1 MNTVIV
7 FLFLCALIPFPVSIA
22 FADEVLLQYVDNIR
36 ELLEQSRTKYAEGNI
51 EEAKRLAMKAY
62 IDNYEYLEDPVEEQ
76 NEELNDE
83 LEIMLR
89 EELQALMRK
98 NASLEQV
105 EEKID
110 AILERITV
118 VEAIVPEFNS
128 LVFLVLITAIIP
140 VILFSKVRLNGI
152 IYNFNS
158 L

>member
-1 MNTVIV
+1 MKIFFV
-7 FLFLCALIPFPVSIA
+7 FLFLFALIPFPVSIA

-36 ELLEQSRTKYAEGNI
+36 DLLEQSKIKYAEGDI

-98 NASLEQV
+98 NASIDQV
-105 EEKID
+105 DEKID
-110 AILERITV
+110 AILERITI

-128 LVFLVLITAIIP
+128 LVFLVLVTAIIP
-140 VILFSKVRLNGI
+140 VILFSKVRLGGI
-152 IYNFNS
+152 RY
-158 L
+158 

>member
-1 MNTVIV
+1 MKRVIV
-7 FLFLCALIPFPVSIA
+7 FLFLFALIPFQVSVV
-22 FADEVLLQYVDNIR
+22 FADEALLQYVDNIR
-36 ELLEQSRTKYAEGNI
+36 ELLEQSRTKYAEGDI

-62 IDNYEYLEDPVEEQ
+62 IDNYEYLEDPVKEQ

-83 LEIMLR
+83 LAIMLR

-152 IYNFNS
+152 KYQ

>member
-1 MNTVIV
+1 MKTIIV
-7 FLFLCALIPFPVSIA
+7 FLFLFALIPFQVSVV

-36 ELLEQSRTKYAEGNI
+36 ELLEQSRTKYAEGDI

-62 IDNYEYLEDPVEEQ
+62 IDNYEYLEDPVGEQ

-105 EEKID
+105 EEKMD
-110 AILERITV
+110 AILERITI

-140 VILFSKVRLNGI
+140 VILFSKVKLNGI
-152 IYNFNS
+152 RY
-158 L
+158 

>member
-1 MNTVIV
+1 MKTIIV
-7 FLFLCALIPFPVSIA
+7 FLFLFVLIPLPVV
-22 FADEVLLQYVDNIR
+22 FADEVLLQYAYNIR
-36 ELLEQSRTKYAEGNI
+36 ELLEQSKIKYAEGDI

-89 EELQALMRK
+89 EELQALMRN
-98 NASLEQV
+98 NAPLEQV
-105 EEKID
+105 EEKTD
-110 AILERITV
+110 AILERITI

-140 VILFSKVRLNGI
+140 VILFSKVRLGGI
-152 IYNFNS
+152 RY
-158 L
+158 

>member
-1 MNTVIV
+1 MRTVIV
-7 FLFLCALIPFPVSIA
+7 FLFLFALIPFQVSVV

-36 ELLEQSRTKYAEGNI
+36 ELLEQSRTKYAEGDI

-62 IDNYEYLEDPVEEQ
+62 IDNYEYLEDPVGEQ

-105 EEKID
+105 EEKMD
-110 AILERITV
+110 AILERITI

-140 VILFSKVRLNGI
+140 VILFSKVKLNGI
-152 IYNFNS
+152 RY
-158 L
+158 

>member
-1 MNTVIV
+1 MKTIIV
-7 FLFLCALIPFPVSIA
+7 FLFLFALIPFQVSVV

-36 ELLEQSRTKYAEGNI
+36 ELLEQSRTKYAEGDI

-62 IDNYEYLEDPVEEQ
+62 IDNYEYLEDPVGDQ

-105 EEKID
+105 EEKMD
-110 AILERITV
+110 AILERITI

-140 VILFSKVRLNGI
+140 VILFSKVKLNGI
-152 IYNFNS
+152 RY
-158 L
+158 

>member
-1 MNTVIV
+1 MKTVVV
-7 FLFLCALIPFPVSIA
+7 FLFLSVLIPLPVV
-22 FADEVLLQYVDNIR
+22 FADEVLLQYAYNIR
-36 ELLEQSRTKYAEGNI
+36 ELLEQSKIKYAEGDI

-62 IDNYEYLEDPVEEQ
+62 IDNYEYLEDPVKEQ

-105 EEKID
+105 EEKMD
-110 AILERITV
+110 TILERITV

-140 VILFSKVRLNGI
+140 VILFSKVKLNGI
-152 IYNFNS
+152 RY
-158 L
+158 

>member
-1 MNTVIV
+1 MKTFFA
-7 FLFLCALIPFPVSIA
+7 FLFLFALIPFPVSIA

-36 ELLEQSRTKYAEGNI
+36 DLLEQSKIKYAEGDI

-98 NASLEQV
+98 NASIDQV

-110 AILERITV
+110 AILERITI

-128 LVFLVLITAIIP
+128 LVSLVLVMAIIP
-140 VILFSKVRLNGI
+140 VILFSKVRLGGI
-152 IYNFNS
+152 RY
-158 L
+158 

>member
-1 MNTVIV
+1 MKTVII
-7 FLFLCALIPFPVSIA
+7 FLFLSVLIPLPVV
-22 FADEVLLQYVDNIR
+22 FADEVLLQYTYNIR
-36 ELLEQSRTKYAEGNI
+36 ELLEQSKIKYAEGDI

-89 EELQALMRK
+89 EELQALMRN
-98 NASLEQV
+98 NAPLEQV
-105 EEKID
+105 EEKTD
-110 AILERITV
+110 AILERITI

-152 IYNFNS
+152 RY
-158 L
+158 

>member
-1 MNTVIV
+1 MKTIIV
-7 FLFLCALIPFPVSIA
+7 FLFLFVLIPLPVV
-22 FADEVLLQYVDNIR
+22 FADEVLLQYAYNIR
-36 ELLEQSRTKYAEGNI
+36 ELLEQSKIKYAEGDI

-89 EELQALMRK
+89 EELQALMRN
-98 NASLEQV
+98 NAPLEQV

-110 AILERITV
+110 AILERITM

-128 LVFLVLITAIIP
+128 LVFLVLTTAIIP
-140 VILFSKVRLNGI
+140 VILFSKVKLNKI
-152 IYNFNS
+152 RY
-158 L
+158 

>member
-1 MNTVIV
+1 MKTVVV
-7 FLFLCALIPFPVSIA
+7 FLFLSVLIPLPVV
-22 FADEVLLQYVDNIR
+22 FADEVLLQYAYNIR
-36 ELLEQSRTKYAEGNI
+36 NLLEQSKIKYAEGDI

-89 EELQALMRK
+89 EELQALMRN
-98 NASLEQV
+98 NATLEQV

-110 AILERITV
+110 AILERITM

-128 LVFLVLITAIIP
+128 LVFLVLTTAIIP
-140 VILFSKVRLNGI
+140 VILFSKVKLNKI
-152 IYNFNS
+152 RY
-158 L
+158 

>member
-1 MNTVIV
+1 MKTFFA
-7 FLFLCALIPFPVSIA
+7 FLFLFALIPFPVSIA

-36 ELLEQSRTKYAEGNI
+36 DLLEQSKIKYAEGDI

-89 EELQALMRK
+89 EELQALMRE
-98 NASLEQV
+98 NAPLEQV
-105 EEKID
+105 DEKIN
-110 AILERITV
+110 AILERITI

-128 LVFLVLITAIIP
+128 LVLLVLVTAIIP
-140 VILFSKVRLNGI
+140 VILFSKVRLGGI
-152 IYNFNS
+152 RY
-158 L
+158 

>member
-1 MNTVIV
+1 MKTIIV
-7 FLFLCALIPFPVSIA
+7 FLFLFVLIPLPVV
-22 FADEVLLQYVDNIR
+22 FADEVLLQYAYNIR
-36 ELLEQSRTKYAEGNI
+36 ELLEQSKIKYAEGDI

-89 EELQALMRK
+89 EELQALMRN
-98 NASLEQV
+98 NAPLEQV
-105 EEKID
+105 EEKTD
-110 AILERITV
+110 AILERITI

-140 VILFSKVRLNGI
+140 VILFSKVKLNGI
-152 IYNFNS
+152 RY
-158 L
+158 

>member
-152 IYNFNS
+152 RY
-158 L
+158 

>member
-1 MNTVIV
+1 MKTSIA
-7 FLFLCALIPFPVSIA
+7 FLFLCALIPFSVSVV
-22 FADEVLLQYVDNIR
+22 FADEALLQYVDNIR
-36 ELLEQSRTKYAEGNI
+36 DLLEQSKTKYAEGDI

-98 NASLEQV
+98 NAPLEQV

-110 AILERITV
+110 AILERITI

-152 IYNFNS
+152 RY
-158 L
+158 

>member
-1 MNTVIV
+1 MKIFFA
-7 FLFLCALIPFPVSIA
+7 FLFLFVLIPLPVV
-22 FADEVLLQYVDNIR
+22 FADEVLLQYAYNIR
-36 ELLEQSRTKYAEGNI
+36 ELLEQSKIKYAEGDI

-89 EELQALMRK
+89 EELQALMRN
-98 NASLEQV
+98 NATLEQV

-110 AILERITV
+110 AILERITM

-128 LVFLVLITAIIP
+128 LVFLVLTTAIIP
-140 VILFSKVRLNGI
+140 VILFSKVKLNKI
-152 IYNFNS
+152 RY
-158 L
+158 

>member
-1 MNTVIV
+1 MKTVVV
-7 FLFLCALIPFPVSIA
+7 FLFLSVLIPLPVV
-22 FADEVLLQYVDNIR
+22 FADEVLLQYAYNIR
-36 ELLEQSRTKYAEGNI
+36 ELLEQSKIKYAEGDI

-89 EELQALMRK
+89 EELQALMRN
-98 NASLEQV
+98 NAPLEQV
-105 EEKID
+105 EEKTD
-110 AILERITV
+110 AILERITI

-140 VILFSKVRLNGI
+140 VILFSKVRLGGI
-152 IYNFNS
+152 RY
-158 L
+158 

>member
-1 MNTVIV
+1 MKRVIV
-7 FLFLCALIPFPVSIA
+7 FLFLFALIPFQVSVV

-36 ELLEQSRTKYAEGNI
+36 ELLEQSRTKYAEGDI

-89 EELQALMRK
+89 EELQALMRN
-98 NASLEQV
+98 NAPLEQV

-110 AILERITV
+110 AILERITM

-128 LVFLVLITAIIP
+128 LVFLVLTTAIIP
-140 VILFSKVRLNGI
+140 VILFSKVKLNKI
-152 IYNFNS
+152 RY
-158 L
+158 

>member
-1 MNTVIV
+1 MKRVIV
-7 FLFLCALIPFPVSIA
+7 FLFLFALIPFQVSVV
-22 FADEVLLQYVDNIR
+22 FADEALLQYVDNIR
-36 ELLEQSRTKYAEGNI
+36 GLLEQSRTKYAEGDI

-62 IDNYEYLEDPVEEQ
+62 IDNYEYLEDPVKEQ

-110 AILERITV
+110 VILEKITV

-152 IYNFNS
+152 KY
-158 L
+158 

>member
-1 MNTVIV
+1 MKTVVV
-7 FLFLCALIPFPVSIA
+7 FLFLSVLIPLPVV
-22 FADEVLLQYVDNIR
+22 FADEVLLQYAYNIR
-36 ELLEQSRTKYAEGNI
+36 ELLEQSKIKYAEGDI

-89 EELQALMRK
+89 EELQALMRN
-98 NASLEQV
+98 NAPLEQV

-110 AILERITV
+110 AILERITM

-128 LVFLVLITAIIP
+128 LVFLVLTTAIIP
-140 VILFSKVRLNGI
+140 VILFSKVKLNKI
-152 IYNFNS
+152 RY
-158 L
+158 

>member
-1 MNTVIV
+1 MKTIIV
-7 FLFLCALIPFPVSIA
+7 FLFLFALIPFQVSVV

-36 ELLEQSRTKYAEGNI
+36 ELLEQSRTKYAEGDI

-62 IDNYEYLEDPVEEQ
+62 IDNYEYLEDPVGEQ
-76 NEELNDE
+76 NEKLNDE

-105 EEKID
+105 EEKMD
-110 AILERITV
+110 AILERITI

-140 VILFSKVRLNGI
+140 VILFSKVKLNGI
-152 IYNFNS
+152 RY
-158 L
+158 

>member
-1 MNTVIV
+1 MKTIIV
-7 FLFLCALIPFPVSIA
+7 FLFLFALIPFQVSVV

-36 ELLEQSRTKYAEGNI
+36 ELLEQSRTKYAEGDI

-105 EEKID
+105 EEKMD
-110 AILERITV
+110 AILERITI

-140 VILFSKVRLNGI
+140 VILFSKVKLNGI
-152 IYNFNS
+152 RY
-158 L
+158 

>member
-1 MNTVIV
+1 MKTIIV
-7 FLFLCALIPFPVSIA
+7 FLFLFVLIPLPVV
-22 FADEVLLQYVDNIR
+22 FADEVLLQYAYNIR
-36 ELLEQSRTKYAEGNI
+36 ELLEQSKIKYAEGDI

-105 EEKID
+105 EEKMMQ
-110 AILERITV
+110 
-118 VEAIVPEFNS
+118 F
-128 LVFLVLITAIIP
+128 
-140 VILFSKVRLNGI
+140 
-152 IYNFNS
+152 
-158 L
+158 

>member
-1 MNTVIV
+1 MKTVVV
-7 FLFLCALIPFPVSIA
+7 FLFLSVLIPLPVV
-22 FADEVLLQYVDNIR
+22 FADEVLLQYTYNIR
-36 ELLEQSRTKYAEGNI
+36 ELLEQSKIKYAEGDI

-89 EELQALMRK
+89 EELQALMRN
-98 NASLEQV
+98 NATLEQV

-110 AILERITV
+110 AILERITM

-128 LVFLVLITAIIP
+128 LVFLVLTTAIIP
-140 VILFSKVRLNGI
+140 VILFSKVKLNKI
-152 IYNFNS
+152 RY
-158 L
+158 